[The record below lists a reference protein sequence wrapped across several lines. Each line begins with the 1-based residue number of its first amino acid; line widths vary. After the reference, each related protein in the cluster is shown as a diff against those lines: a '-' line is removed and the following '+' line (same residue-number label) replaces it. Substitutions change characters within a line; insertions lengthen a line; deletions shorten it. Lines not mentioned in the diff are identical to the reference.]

1 MDPHTPYQ
9 VPIAPGRPEGEP
21 VTLTSLMPPA
31 PQPRRRR
38 WLIPTIAVLAVLVAA
53 TGAAVYLFAIRP
65 GKLAVP
71 GIAPAV
77 PPLADA
83 SAKCGEVGQL
93 GDGDKTLVLDM
104 QGKKSGSGSMDI
116 DEVKCVLA
124 ELKTPS
130 YVLAQ
135 MDSTRA
141 LDGRETATWGAFEA
155 SWTYHPDDGLDVIV
169 RQVK

>member
-1 MDPHTPYQ
+1 M
-9 VPIAPGRPEGEP
+9 
-21 VTLTSLMPPA
+21 TLTSLMPPPA
-31 PQPRRRR
+31 RLRRRRR
-38 WLIPTIAVLAVLVAA
+38 WLIPTVATLAVLVAA
-53 TGAAVYLFAIRP
+53 VGAVYLFAIRP
-65 GKLAVP
+65 GAVALP

-77 PPLADA
+77 APLADA
-83 SAKCGEVGQL
+83 SAKCGKVGQL

-141 LDGRETATWGAFEA
+141 LDGRETATWGIFEA